1 MPVPVLPPIGPDLR
15 QWGRQLTIYLQ
26 QNLAKLGF
34 KTSTDNPSE
43 NGVILWDNVNGYPV
57 VSKNG
62 EFRQIVLA
70 NGVAHLEIT
79 SDVTAAS
86 SNTAYPLT
94 FSIMAG
100 SVGVTLGTP
109 ASRIVFTEGGA
120 YTLSFTAQTHSS
132 SSSTVN
138 FWFWPRLNGVDIVD
152 SAMQNTLHQSNATMI
167 ISRTQIFNVNAGDYL
182 EAYWATDKTQGS
194 LQNHAAN
201 AFAPATP
208 AATLA
213 ISRVN
218 ASLTS

>member
-1 MPVPVLPPIGPDLR
+1 MRVVPPITFDLAAWAENLR
-15 QWGRQLTIYLQ
+15 RYLGKALNQLD
-26 QNLAKLGF
+26 AKDV
-34 KTSTDNPSE
+34 TASAAED
-43 NGVILWDNVNGYPV
+43 GVLLWDRINGYPV
-57 VSKNG
+57 VSKDG
-62 EFRQIVLA
+62 VWRQVVLA

-86 SNTAYPLT
+86 ANTAYPLT
-94 FSIMAG
+94 FTIMAG

-109 ASRIVFTEGGA
+109 ASRVVFTEGGA

-132 SSSTVN
+132 SDSTVN
-138 FWFWPRLNGVDIVD
+138 FWFWPKLNGVDIVD
-152 SAMQNTLHQSNATMI
+152 SAMQNTLHQNNATMI

-182 EAYWATDKTQGS
+182 EAYWATDRTQGS
-194 LQNHAAN
+194 LQHHAAN

-218 ASLTS
+218 A

>member
-1 MPVPVLPPIGPDLR
+1 MSRILPPITVNIN
-15 QWGRQLTIYLQ
+15 QWAENMRRYLGRALDQ
-26 QNLAKLGF
+26 LGF
-34 KTSTDNPSE
+34 KETYSSASE
-43 NGVILWDNVNGYPV
+43 NGVMLWDNALGYPV

-62 EFRQIVLA
+62 EWRQVVLA

-120 YTLSFTAQTHSS
+120 YTLSFTVQTHSS

-138 FWFWPRLNGVDIVD
+138 FWFWPKLNGVDIVD
-152 SAMQNTLHQSNATMI
+152 SAMQNTLHQNNATMI

-182 EAYWATDKTQGS
+182 EAHWATDSTNGS
-194 LQNHAAN
+194 LQHHAAN

-218 ASLTS
+218 A

>member
-1 MPVPVLPPIGPDLR
+1 MSRVLPPVTLDIR
-15 QWGRQLTIYLQ
+15 QWAENMRRYLGRALDQL
-26 QNLAKLGF
+26 NF
-34 KTSTDNPSE
+34 KDASASASE
-43 NGVILWDNVNGYPV
+43 DGVLLWDATNGYPV
-57 VSKNG
+57 VSKDG
-62 EFRQIVLA
+62 VWRQVVLA

-132 SSSTVN
+132 SGSTVN
-138 FWFWPRLNGVDIVD
+138 FWFWPRLNGVDVVD

-182 EAYWATDKTQGS
+182 EAYWATDRTQGS
-194 LQNHAAN
+194 LQHHAAN

-218 ASLTS
+218 A

>member
-1 MPVPVLPPIGPDLR
+1 MSRIVPPLAPDIR
-15 QWGRQLTIYLQ
+15 QWAENLRIYLSRALDQ
-26 QNLAKLGF
+26 MSF
-34 KTSTDNPSE
+34 KETYSSASE
-43 NGVILWDNVNGYPV
+43 NGVLLWDNVNGYPV

-62 EFRQIVLA
+62 EWRQVVLA

-100 SVGVTLGTP
+100 SAGVTLGTP

-132 SSSTVN
+132 SGSTVN

-152 SAMQNTLHQSNATMI
+152 SAMQNTLHQSNATMS
-167 ISRTQIFNVNAGDYL
+167 ISRTQVFNVNAGDYL
-182 EAYWATDKTQGS
+182 EAYWATDGTQGS
-194 LQNHAAN
+194 LQHHAAN

-218 ASLTS
+218 A

>member
-218 ASLTS
+218 A

>member
-1 MPVPVLPPIGPDLR
+1 MRVVPPITFDLSAWAENMR
-15 QWGRQLTIYLQ
+15 RYLGKALNQLD
-26 QNLAKLGF
+26 AKDA
-34 KTSTDNPSE
+34 SVSAAED
-43 NGVILWDNVNGYPV
+43 GVLLWDREEGYPV

-62 EFRQIVLA
+62 VWRQIVLA

-86 SNTAYPLT
+86 ANTAYPLT

-132 SSSTVN
+132 SGSTVN

-182 EAYWATDKTQGS
+182 EAYWATDGTQGS
-194 LQNHAAN
+194 LQHHAAN

-218 ASLTS
+218 A

>member
-1 MPVPVLPPIGPDLR
+1 MRIVPPFTSDAKAWAENLRRYLSRALNQLDSRDQYASAAEDGVL
-15 QWGRQLTIYLQ
+15 
-26 QNLAKLGF
+26 
-34 KTSTDNPSE
+34 
-43 NGVILWDNVNGYPV
+43 LWDREEGYPV
-57 VSKNG
+57 VSKDG
-62 EFRQIVLA
+62 VWRQIVLA

-86 SNTAYPLT
+86 ANTAYPLT

-132 SSSTVN
+132 SGTTVN
-138 FWFWPRLNGVDIVD
+138 FWFWPKLNGVDIVD

-182 EAYWATDKTQGS
+182 EAYWATDGTQGS
-194 LQNHAAN
+194 LQHHAAN

-218 ASLTS
+218 A

>member
-1 MPVPVLPPIGPDLR
+1 MRVVPPITFDLAAWAENLR
-15 QWGRQLTIYLQ
+15 RYLGKALNQLD
-26 QNLAKLGF
+26 AKDV
-34 KTSTDNPSE
+34 TASAAED
-43 NGVILWDNVNGYPV
+43 GVLLWDRINGYPV
-57 VSKNG
+57 VSKDG
-62 EFRQIVLA
+62 VWRQVVLA

-86 SNTAYPLT
+86 ANTAYPLT
-94 FSIMAG
+94 FTIMAG

-132 SSSTVN
+132 SGSTVN
-138 FWFWPRLNGVDIVD
+138 FWFWPKLNGVDIVD

-182 EAYWATDKTQGS
+182 EAYWATDRTQGS
-194 LQNHAAN
+194 LQHHAAN

-218 ASLTS
+218 A

>member
-1 MPVPVLPPIGPDLR
+1 MVAPVLPPIGDNIKAWGNNLTAYLR
-15 QWGRQLTIYLQ
+15 RQLPRLYFRT
-26 QNLAKLGF
+26 
-34 KTSTDNPSE
+34 TDDNPSE
-43 NGVILWDNVNGYPV
+43 NGIILWDDVNGYPV
-57 VSKNG
+57 VSKDG
-62 EFRQIVLA
+62 EWRQVVLA

-94 FSIMAG
+94 FTIMAG

-109 ASRIVFTEGGA
+109 ASRVVFTEGGA

-132 SSSTVN
+132 SGSTVN
-138 FWFWPRLNGVDIVD
+138 FWFWPKLNGVDIVD
-152 SAMQNTLHQSNATMI
+152 SAMQNTLHQNNATMI

-182 EAYWATDKTQGS
+182 EAYWATDRTQGS
-194 LQNHAAN
+194 LQHHAAN

-218 ASLTS
+218 A

>member
-1 MPVPVLPPIGPDLR
+1 MSRILPPLAPDIR
-15 QWGRQLTIYLQ
+15 QWAENLRRYLGRALNQLD
-26 QNLAKLGF
+26 ARDA
-34 KTSTDNPSE
+34 SASASE
-43 NGVILWDNVNGYPV
+43 NGVLLWDNALGYPV

-62 EFRQIVLA
+62 AWRQVVLA

-79 SDVTAAS
+79 SDATAAS
-86 SNTAYPLT
+86 ANTAYPLT
-94 FSIMAG
+94 FTIMAG

-132 SSSTVN
+132 SGSTVN

-152 SAMQNTLHQSNATMI
+152 SAMQNTLHQNNATMI

-182 EAYWATDKTQGS
+182 EAYWATDSTNGS
-194 LQNHAAN
+194 LQHHAAN

-218 ASLTS
+218 A

>member
-1 MPVPVLPPIGPDLR
+1 MRVVPPITFDLAAWAENLR
-15 QWGRQLTIYLQ
+15 RYLGKALNQLD
-26 QNLAKLGF
+26 AKDV
-34 KTSTDNPSE
+34 TASAAED
-43 NGVILWDNVNGYPV
+43 GVLLWDRINGYPV
-57 VSKNG
+57 VSKDG
-62 EFRQIVLA
+62 VWRQVVLA

-132 SSSTVN
+132 SGSTVN
-138 FWFWPRLNGVDIVD
+138 FWFWPKLNGVDVVD

-182 EAYWATDKTQGS
+182 EAYWATDRTQGS
-194 LQNHAAN
+194 LQHHAAN

-218 ASLTS
+218 A

>member
-1 MPVPVLPPIGPDLR
+1 MSRIVPPLAPDIR
-15 QWGRQLTIYLQ
+15 QWAENLRIYLSRALDQ
-26 QNLAKLGF
+26 MSF
-34 KTSTDNPSE
+34 KETYSSASE
-43 NGVILWDNVNGYPV
+43 NGVLLWDNVNGYPV
-57 VSKNG
+57 VSKDG
-62 EFRQIVLA
+62 VWRQVVLA

-152 SAMQNTLHQSNATMI
+152 SAMQNTLHQNNATMI

-182 EAYWATDKTQGS
+182 EAYWATDSTSGS
-194 LQNHAAN
+194 LQHHAAN

-218 ASLTS
+218 A

>member
-1 MPVPVLPPIGPDLR
+1 MRIVPPLSQDIQAWAENIRRYLGKALNQLDSKEAGVSAAEDGVL
-15 QWGRQLTIYLQ
+15 
-26 QNLAKLGF
+26 
-34 KTSTDNPSE
+34 
-43 NGVILWDNVNGYPV
+43 LWDRENGYPV
-57 VSKNG
+57 VSKDG
-62 EFRQIVLA
+62 VWRQIVLA

-132 SSSTVN
+132 SASTVN
-138 FWFWPRLNGVDIVD
+138 FWFWPRLNGVDVVD
-152 SAMQNTLHQSNATMI
+152 SAMQNTLHQNNATMI
-167 ISRTQIFNVNAGDYL
+167 MSRTQIFNVNAGDYL
-182 EAYWATDKTQGS
+182 EAYWAVDNTNGS
-194 LQNHAAN
+194 LQHHAAN

-218 ASLTS
+218 A

>member
-1 MPVPVLPPIGPDLR
+1 MSRILPPITVNIN
-15 QWGRQLTIYLQ
+15 QWAENMRRYLGRALDQ
-26 QNLAKLGF
+26 LGF
-34 KTSTDNPSE
+34 KETYSSASE
-43 NGVILWDNVNGYPV
+43 NGAMLWDNENGYPV
-57 VSKNG
+57 VSKDG
-62 EFRQIVLA
+62 VWRQVVLA
-70 NGVAHLEIT
+70 NGVAHLEVT

-86 SNTAYPLT
+86 ANTAYPLT
-94 FSIMAG
+94 FTIMAG

-132 SSSTVN
+132 SGSTVN

-152 SAMQNTLHQSNATMI
+152 SAMQNTLHQNNATMI

-182 EAYWATDKTQGS
+182 EAHWATDSTNGS
-194 LQNHAAN
+194 LQHHAAN
-201 AFAPATP
+201 AFSPATP

-218 ASLTS
+218 A

>member
-1 MPVPVLPPIGPDLR
+1 MSRVLPPVTLDIK
-15 QWGRQLTIYLQ
+15 QWAENMRRYLGRALDQL
-26 QNLAKLGF
+26 NF
-34 KTSTDNPSE
+34 KDASASASE
-43 NGVILWDNVNGYPV
+43 DGVLLWDATNGYPV
-57 VSKNG
+57 VSKDG
-62 EFRQIVLA
+62 VWRQVVLA

-132 SSSTVN
+132 SGSTVN
-138 FWFWPRLNGVDIVD
+138 FWFWPRLNGVDVVD

-182 EAYWATDKTQGS
+182 EAYWATDRTQGS
-194 LQNHAAN
+194 LQHHAAN

-218 ASLTS
+218 A

>member
-1 MPVPVLPPIGPDLR
+1 MSSPILPAIGEDLR
-15 QWGRQLTIYLQ
+15 QWGRGLTRYLT
-26 QNLAKLGF
+26 QNLYKLGF
-34 KTSTDNPSE
+34 KTPDSSPAE

-132 SSSTVN
+132 SGSTVN

-152 SAMQNTLHQSNATMI
+152 SAMQNTLHQNNATMI

-182 EAYWATDKTQGS
+182 EAYWATDSTDGS
-194 LQNHAAN
+194 LQNHVAN

-218 ASLTS
+218 A

>member
-1 MPVPVLPPIGPDLR
+1 MTLQYRAPEPTGEDWKTWARRMMQYLGQTRIPLVQQTGDESAADD
-15 QWGRQLTIYLQ
+15 GQLMWDRE
-26 QNLAKLGF
+26 NL
-34 KTSTDNPSE
+34 
-43 NGVILWDNVNGYPV
+43 WPV
-57 VSKNG
+57 VSKTG
-62 EFRQIVLA
+62 VWRQVVLA

-79 SDVTAAS
+79 TDQTAAS
-86 SNTAYPLT
+86 ANTAYPLT
-94 FSIMAG
+94 FSLMAG

-132 SSSTVN
+132 SGSTVN

-152 SAMQNTLHQSNATMI
+152 SAMQNTLHQNNATMI
-167 ISRTQIFNVNAGDYL
+167 VARTQIFNVTAGDYL
-182 EAYWATDKTQGS
+182 EAYWAVDSTNGS
-194 LQNHAAN
+194 LQHHAAN

-218 ASLTS
+218 A

>member
-1 MPVPVLPPIGPDLR
+1 MRVVPPITFDLSSWAENLR
-15 QWGRQLTIYLQ
+15 RYLGKALNQLD
-26 QNLAKLGF
+26 AKDA
-34 KTSTDNPSE
+34 TASAAED
-43 NGVILWDNVNGYPV
+43 GVLLWDRINGYPV
-57 VSKNG
+57 VSKDG
-62 EFRQIVLA
+62 VWRQIVLA

-86 SNTAYPLT
+86 ANTAYPLT

-132 SSSTVN
+132 SGSTVN
-138 FWFWPRLNGVDIVD
+138 FWFWPRLNGVDVVD

-182 EAYWATDKTQGS
+182 EAYWATDGTQGS
-194 LQNHAAN
+194 LQHHAAN

-218 ASLTS
+218 A

>member
-1 MPVPVLPPIGPDLR
+1 MRVVPPITFDLAAWAENLR
-15 QWGRQLTIYLQ
+15 RYLGKALNQLD
-26 QNLAKLGF
+26 AKDV
-34 KTSTDNPSE
+34 TASAAED
-43 NGVILWDNVNGYPV
+43 GVLLWDRINGYPV
-57 VSKNG
+57 VSKDG
-62 EFRQIVLA
+62 VWRQVVLA

-86 SNTAYPLT
+86 ANTAYPLT
-94 FSIMAG
+94 FTIMAG

-132 SSSTVN
+132 SGSTVN

-152 SAMQNTLHQSNATMI
+152 SAMQNTLHQNNATMI

-182 EAYWATDKTQGS
+182 EAYWATDRTQGS
-194 LQNHAAN
+194 LQHHAAN

-218 ASLTS
+218 A

>member
-1 MPVPVLPPIGPDLR
+1 MRVVPPITLDLSAWAENLR
-15 QWGRQLTIYLQ
+15 RYLGKALNQLD
-26 QNLAKLGF
+26 AKDA
-34 KTSTDNPSE
+34 SVSAAED
-43 NGVILWDNVNGYPV
+43 GVLLWDRINGYPV

-62 EFRQIVLA
+62 EWRQVVLA

-86 SNTAYPLT
+86 ANTAYPLT
-94 FSIMAG
+94 FTIMAG

-132 SSSTVN
+132 SGSTVN

-152 SAMQNTLHQSNATMI
+152 SAMQNTLHQNNATMI
-167 ISRTQIFNVNAGDYL
+167 MSRTQIFNVNAGDYL
-182 EAYWATDKTQGS
+182 EAYWATDSTNGS
-194 LQNHAAN
+194 LQHHAAN
-201 AFAPATP
+201 AFSPATP

-218 ASLTS
+218 G

>member
-1 MPVPVLPPIGPDLR
+1 MSRILPPITENIN
-15 QWGRQLTIYLQ
+15 QWAENMRRYLGRALDQ
-26 QNLAKLGF
+26 LGF
-34 KTSTDNPSE
+34 KETYSSASE
-43 NGVILWDNVNGYPV
+43 NGVLLWDNVNGYPV

-62 EFRQIVLA
+62 EWRQIVLA

-86 SNTAYPLT
+86 ANTAYPLT
-94 FSIMAG
+94 FTIMAG

-109 ASRIVFTEGGA
+109 ASRVVFTEGGA

-132 SSSTVN
+132 SGSTVN
-138 FWFWPRLNGVDIVD
+138 FWFWPKLNGVDIVD
-152 SAMQNTLHQSNATMI
+152 SAMQNTLHQNNATMI

-182 EAYWATDKTQGS
+182 EAYWATDSTNGS
-194 LQNHAAN
+194 LQHHAAN
-201 AFAPATP
+201 AFSPATP

-218 ASLTS
+218 A

>member
-1 MPVPVLPPIGPDLR
+1 MTFQNRSPEPNGDDWKTWARRLMQHLGQVRSALV
-15 QWGRQLTIYLQ
+15 Q
-26 QNLAKLGF
+26 QTGGESAAEDGTLMWDRENL
-34 KTSTDNPSE
+34 
-43 NGVILWDNVNGYPV
+43 WPV
-57 VSKNG
+57 VSRSG
-62 EFRQIVLA
+62 EWRQIVLA

-86 SNTAYPLT
+86 ANTAYPLT
-94 FSIMAG
+94 FAIMAG

-132 SSSTVN
+132 SGSTVN
-138 FWFWPRLNGVDIVD
+138 FWFWPKLNGVDIVD
-152 SAMQNTLHQSNATMI
+152 SAMQNTLHQNNATMI
-167 ISRTQIFNVNAGDYL
+167 ISRTQIFNVSAGDYL
-182 EAYWATDKTQGS
+182 EAYWATDSTNGS
-194 LQNHAAN
+194 LQHHAAN

-218 ASLTS
+218 A